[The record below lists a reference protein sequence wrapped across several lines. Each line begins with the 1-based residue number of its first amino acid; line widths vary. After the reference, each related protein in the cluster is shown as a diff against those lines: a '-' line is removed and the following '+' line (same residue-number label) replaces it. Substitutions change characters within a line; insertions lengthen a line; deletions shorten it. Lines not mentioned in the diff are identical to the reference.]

1 MWSVEIP
8 EFNGAL
14 NGNIIK
20 WRIFI
25 DGDVSYVG
33 MDQVTCESSFFWGG
47 WSELF
52 WCEHT
57 GTIVL
62 IHTHV
67 GVLSCSDRTCL
78 FVQLAVWFGFVCLFV
93 YLFVCLL
100 FVGLLVCWFVGLLV
114 CLFVCL
120 FVSLV
125 NG

>member
-1 MWSVEIP
+1 MGMFHMWEW
-8 EFNGAL
+8 
-14 NGNIIK
+14 IK
-20 WRIFI
+20 LH
-25 DGDVSYVG
+25 VNHH
-33 MDQVTCESSFFWGG
+33 FFGG

-100 FVGLLVCWFVGLLV
+100 FVGLLVCWFVGL
-114 CLFVCL
+114 